1 MKVDDQNSSTVIDE
15 RLDPLMAHT
24 HWPKPRPRQGRETNG
39 LYETAEAFTLHLNQD
54 MGRDLL
60 SSIVVALVPV
70 SVSVPVTPSVNAP

>member
-24 HWPKPRPRQGRETNG
+24 HWPKPRPGQGRETNG

-54 MGRDLL
+54 IGRDLL

-70 SVSVPVTPSVNAP
+70 SVSVPVPLSVNTP